1 MFATAAMVG
10 VAGLVAG
17 YLHFGNTR
25 ALPDGQV
32 TLAKVSPEAPAPLA
46 GQAPAATPPAPDVP
60 AQAAA
65 PASSNIPSFDVV
77 RVEPDGSAVL
87 AGRAA
92 PDTVVRIV
100 AAGRVIAT
108 ARTNAQGEFAVTL
121 DVPLA
126 VGEHQIH
133 LETGEGE
140 AVLASAESAIVS
152 IPMPGRES
160 ELLVLLEQPDGPS
173 RVIAAPAPQ
182 VASATP
188 QVAAPGAATA
198 DATAPAAP
206 AAPAADPNAPA
217 IGAVEIEGDQIYVAG
232 TAAKGSKVRL
242 YLNDAFVAEAPIGSK
257 REFLASARQAVPVG
271 THVVRADVVDKAGSV
286 VARAEVPFERPDRE
300 HVAAVAAS
308 PALPGMSAAEKADTT
323 LASNGEPAGGLQE
336 VDGRVIIRKG
346 DTLWRISREN
356 YGVGSR
362 YTVIY
367 LANGD
372 QIRNPD
378 LIYPGQ
384 VFRMPAHEAAQATGG

>member
-1 MFATAAMVG
+1 MKRKSGVLFATAAMVG

-17 YLHFGNTR
+17 YMHFGNART
-25 ALPDGQV
+25 LPTGQV

-46 GQAPAATPPAPDVP
+46 GQAPAATPPAQSVP
-60 AQAAA
+60 TQAAA
-65 PASSNIPSFDVV
+65 PASSNVPSFDVV

-92 PDTVVRIV
+92 PNTDVRIV
-100 AAGRVIAT
+100 EAGRVIAT

-140 AVLASAESAIVS
+140 AVLASVESAIVS
-152 IPMPGRES
+152 IPMPGRDS
-160 ELLVLLEQPDGPS
+160 ELLVLLEQPDAPS
-173 RVIAAPAPQ
+173 RVISAP
-182 VASATP
+182 SAQTP
-188 QVAAPGAATA
+188 QIASVAPDAGQAGAMAAT
-198 DATAPAAP
+198 
-206 AAPAADPNAPA
+206 APAADPNAPA

-232 TAAKGSKVRL
+232 TAAKGAKVRL

-308 PALPGMSAAEKADTT
+308 PALPGMSAAEKADAT

-356 YGVGSR
+356 YGVG
-362 YTVIY
+362 T
-367 LANGD
+367 
-372 QIRNPD
+372 
-378 LIYPGQ
+378 
-384 VFRMPAHEAAQATGG
+384 ATR

>member
-1 MFATAAMVG
+1 MKRKSGVLFATAAMVG

-17 YLHFGNTR
+17 YLHFDNART
-25 ALPDGQV
+25 LPNGQV

-46 GQAPAATPPAPDVP
+46 GQAPAATPPAPVVP

-100 AAGRVIAT
+100 EAGRVIAT

-182 VASATP
+182 VA
-188 QVAAPGAATA
+188 AAGAATA

-232 TAAKGSKVRL
+232 TAAK
-242 YLNDAFVAEAPIGSK
+242 APRCGC
-257 REFLASARQAVPVG
+257 
-271 THVVRADVVDKAGSV
+271 T
-286 VARAEVPFERPDRE
+286 
-300 HVAAVAAS
+300 
-308 PALPGMSAAEKADTT
+308 
-323 LASNGEPAGGLQE
+323 
-336 VDGRVIIRKG
+336 
-346 DTLWRISREN
+346 
-356 YGVGSR
+356 
-362 YTVIY
+362 
-367 LANGD
+367 
-372 QIRNPD
+372 
-378 LIYPGQ
+378 
-384 VFRMPAHEAAQATGG
+384 